1 MFILVSFHIK
11 KEEEVICI
19 SVLFQLFVID
29 FKIGW
34 VYSAD
39 FEINIMPVITALFKS
54 ILVKLLQ
61 ILRSDKNC
69 IYCEEGARF
78 KDWNFK
84 MISRYIIKSIS
95 FFQHDVYAFICEHEC
110 L

>member
-39 FEINIMPVITALFKS
+39 FEINIMPVIKALFL
-54 ILVKLLQ
+54 I
-61 ILRSDKNC
+61 
-69 IYCEEGARF
+69 
-78 KDWNFK
+78 NFSK
-84 MISRYIIKSIS
+84 VVADIK
-95 FFQHDVYAFICEHEC
+95 VR
-110 L
+110 